1 MKIGDIVKYRY
12 PRFEANPESDTGI
25 IISVNFEGGTL
36 KVLDMQGQVDWFIT
50 SYCEVIS
57 EHEAKS

>member
-12 PRFEANPESDTGI
+12 PRPKSDTQPDTGLVLRI
-25 IISVNFEGGTL
+25 NDEGGTL
-36 KVLDMQGQVDWFIT
+36 KVLDKQGRVDWFIT

-57 EHEAKS
+57 ESR